1 MGRGRRGFFDDLIK
15 LPWPVA
21 VVAGLPGNAFIGHD
35 DTFAWESASAVSAF
49 DPECAACAA

>member
-21 VVAGLPGNAFIGHD
+21 LVFGALGDAGIGHD
-35 DTFAWESASAVSAF
+35 DTFAWESASASTGF
-49 DPECAACAA
+49 DPESPACEA